1 MIKIRNITL
10 SAEDAAIAKARLKA
24 QREGKS
30 LNIKFREWLRQY
42 ISPRDHVQNYEKL
55 MDSLKHIHAGRKF
68 SREEANERQV
78 FH

>member
-24 QREGKS
+24 QKEGKS

-42 ISPRDHVQNYEKL
+42 LSPRDHVQNYEKL
-55 MDSLKHIHAGRKF
+55 MDSLKHVRAGRKF
-68 SREEANERQV
+68 SREEANER
-78 FH
+78 

>member
-24 QREGKS
+24 QKEGKS

-42 ISPRDHVQNYEKL
+42 TNPRDHVQSYEKL
-55 MDSLKHIHAGRKF
+55 MDSLKHIRAGGKF
-68 SREEANERQV
+68 SREEANER
-78 FH
+78 

>member
-24 QREGKS
+24 QKEGKS

-42 ISPRDHVQNYEKL
+42 ISPKDHVQNYEKL
-55 MDSLKHIHAGRKF
+55 MDSLKHIRAGKKF
-68 SREEANERQV
+68 SREEANER
-78 FH
+78 

>member
-10 SAEDAAIAKARLKA
+10 SAEDEAIAKARLKA
-24 QREGKS
+24 SKEGKS

-55 MDSLKHIHAGRKF
+55 MRSLGHIRAGKKF
-68 SREEANERQV
+68 SREEANAR
-78 FH
+78 